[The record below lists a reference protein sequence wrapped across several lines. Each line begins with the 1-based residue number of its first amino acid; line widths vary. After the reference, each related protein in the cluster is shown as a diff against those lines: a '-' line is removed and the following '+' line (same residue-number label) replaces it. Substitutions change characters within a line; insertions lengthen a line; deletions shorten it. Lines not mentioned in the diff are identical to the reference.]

1 MLYVFVNIDNDAKY
15 FAKGDF
21 YTARTMICFP
31 AIIIA
36 MLIVMDRCKIEN
48 VNKLCFIFVILLV
61 SYSFSLSA
69 KLGAVIKITMR
80 LAITLREE

>member
-1 MLYVFVNIDNDAKY
+1 MSLLILTMMPNILLKEI
-15 FAKGDF
+15 F